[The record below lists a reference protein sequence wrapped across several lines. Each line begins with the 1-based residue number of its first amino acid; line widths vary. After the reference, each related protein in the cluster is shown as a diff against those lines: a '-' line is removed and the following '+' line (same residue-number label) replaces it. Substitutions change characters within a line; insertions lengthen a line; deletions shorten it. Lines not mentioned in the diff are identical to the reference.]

1 MPHKTKEAR
10 NAWHKKWREKNA
22 EEIRR
27 KNKEKYAKNPRS
39 QISATMKWKY
49 GITYD
54 DYDRMLAE
62 QKGKCAICESPES
75 KGRGRFHIDHDHS
88 CCPTQK
94 TCGKC
99 IRGLLCSNCNTKLSV
114 IENGWAGKAIEYLQK
129 WV

>member
-10 NAWHKKWREKNA
+10 DEYRKKWYEKNA
-22 EEIRR
+22 DKIKKR
-27 KNKEKYAKNPRS
+27 NKEKYAENSRPQK
-39 QISATMKWKY
+39 SAIMKYKY
-49 GITYD
+49 GITYE
-54 DYDRMLAE
+54 DYDRILIE
-62 QKGKCAICESPES
+62 QGGKCAICDSLES

-88 CCPTQK
+88 CCPSEK